1 MKKNRQT
8 QSKQGLAAIEMAMLF
23 PIFMMLLVGVMDTG
37 RLYWTQS
44 VVRDAA
50 FEGARTA
57 ILHESTTSQ
66 IESVVTEELVS
77 GGINQSSSVV
87 ISDRQASQP
96 VEVKVSVPFEFYVID
111 NLLPSLEGPTNI
123 SAAAVMIYE
132 R

>member
-87 ISDRQASQP
+87 ISARQASQP

-123 SAAAVMIYE
+123 SAAAVMIHE